1 MTAMKK
7 LIILIILIPHFLF
20 AQFDNIEEVK
30 KLGGSVNTS
39 AEENFPIFLKSD
51 GSLYFTRTFDD
62 NSKYGSN
69 DQNVWKSEKM
79 GEQTY
84 QKGTEVKKINNKY
97 NNCIVGFNS
106 DETKIYLLNSYD
118 GKKDLKK
125 GICYSIKKGDSWSKP
140 KSIEIPG
147 LDIEGSFY
155 SFHINK
161 EENAIIISYLGPKSE
176 GEEDLYVCLL
186 ENGKWSAPKSMG
198 EAINSKGF
206 EISPFLSQNSD
217 TLFFS
222 SNGFGGE
229 GDADIFYAI
238 RQNNNWFDWS
248 EPINIGS
255 KINSPK
261 FDAYFTMSDRALYWS
276 SNRDAE
282 KSDIYYTTFLPPPPP
297 LYASADGIDVTTYQ
311 GTDGKIDLTP
321 KGGVAPYSYLWSNGS
336 TEEDPQNVPKGIY
349 EVTVTDAVGQK
360 VTVSVPINE
369 PGPIIVQE
377 TKPEVKPEIILPQAV
392 IYFDLNS
399 SYLNTQNYKDL
410 DGFIVKMKDYPNT
423 KVTITSH
430 CDRRESDTYNIWLSK
445 RRMERT
451 IGYLVQKGISRKNIS
466 GDFRGEREPDIKCA
480 NCNEDQ
486 FTKNRRT
493 TIQVTPN

>member
-1 MTAMKK
+1 MKK
-7 LIILIILIPHFLF
+7 LITLITFLPAILF
-20 AQFDNIEEVK
+20 AQFNNIEDPK
-30 KLGGSVNTS
+30 RLGGSVNTS
-39 AEENFPIFLKSD
+39 AEEIFPIFLKSD
-51 GSLYFTRTFDD
+51 GSLYFMRTFDD
-62 NSKYGSN
+62 DSKYGSN
-69 DQNVWKSEKM
+69 DQNVWKSEKE

-106 DETKIYLLNSYD
+106 DETKIYLLNSYG

-140 KSIEIPG
+140 KSLEIPG
-147 LDIEGSFY
+147 LDIEGNFY
-155 SFHINK
+155 SFLINK
-161 EENAIIISYLGPKSE
+161 DENAIVISYLGPNTE
-176 GEEDLYVCLL
+176 GEEDLYVSLL
-186 ENGKWSAPKSMG
+186 QNGKWTTPKSMG
-198 EAINSKGF
+198 DSINSKGF
-206 EISPFLSQNSD
+206 EISPYLSKNND

-238 RQNNNWFDWS
+238 KQNNSWFEWS

-261 FDAYFTMSDRALYWS
+261 FDAYFTMSDRTLYWS
-276 SNRDAE
+276 SNREAE
-282 KSDIYYTTFLPPPPP
+282 RSDIYYTTFLPPPPP
-297 LYASADGIDVTTYQ
+297 LFASAEGTDVTIYQ

-321 KGGVAPYSYLWSNGS
+321 KGGVAPYTYQWSNGS
-336 TEEDPQNVPKGIY
+336 TEEDPQNVPKGTY
-349 EVTVTDAVGQK
+349 EVVVTDAVGQK

-369 PGPIIVQE
+369 PGPVIVQE
-377 TKPEVKPEIILPQAV
+377 IKPEITLPQGV

-399 SYLNTQNYKDL
+399 SYLNKQNYMDL
-410 DGFIVKMKDYPNT
+410 DAFIVKMKDYPNT
-423 KVTITSH
+423 KLTITSH
-430 CDRRESDTYNIWLSK
+430 CDRRESDTFNIWLSK

-451 IGYLVQKGISRKNIS
+451 IGYLIEKGIPRKNIS
-466 GDFRGEREPDIKCA
+466 GDFRGEREPDIKCD
-480 NCNEDQ
+480 NCTEDQ

-493 TIQVTPN
+493 TIQVAPN

>member
-1 MTAMKK
+1 MNK
-7 LIILIILIPHFLF
+7 LFTIITILPAILF
-20 AQFDNIEEVK
+20 AQFENIEGVK
-30 KLGGSVNTS
+30 RLGGTVNSS

-62 NSKYGSN
+62 DSKYGPN
-69 DQNVWKSEKM
+69 DQNVWRSDKV
-79 GEQTY
+79 GEQSY
-84 QKGTEVKKINNKY
+84 QKGTEVKKINNKF

-125 GICYSIKKGDSWSKP
+125 GICYSMKKGDSWSKP

-161 EENAIIISYLGPKSE
+161 EENAIIISYLGPNSE
-176 GEEDLYVCLL
+176 GEEDLYVSLL
-186 ENGKWSAPKSMG
+186 ENGKWSIPKSMG
-198 EAINSKGF
+198 AEVNSVGF
-206 EISPFLSQNSD
+206 EISPFLSKNSD

-238 RQNNNWFDWS
+238 KQNNSWFEWS
-248 EPINIGS
+248 EPINIGA

-261 FDAYFTMSDRALYWS
+261 FDAYFTMSDRFLYWS
-276 SNRDAE
+276 SNRE
-282 KSDIYYTTFLPPPPP
+282 SQRSDIYYTSFLPPPPP
-297 LYASADGIDVTTYQ
+297 LFASAEGTDVTIYQ

-321 KGGVAPYSYLWSNGS
+321 KGGVAPYSYQWSNGS
-336 TEEDPQNVPKGIY
+336 TDEDPLNIPKGSY
-349 EVTVTDAVGQK
+349 EVTVTDAIGQ
-360 VTVSVPINE
+360 TVMLTVPINE
-369 PGPIIVQE
+369 PGPVSLTQIS
-377 TKPEVKPEIILPQAV
+377 LPQAV

-399 SYLNTQNYKDL
+399 SYLNNQNYQDL
-410 DGFIVKMKDYPNT
+410 DAFIKKMMDYPTT
-423 KVTITSH
+423 KLTITSH

-451 IGYLVQKGISRKNIS
+451 INYLVEKGILRENIS
-466 GDFRGEREPDIKCA
+466 GDFRGEREPDIKCE
-480 NCNEDQ
+480 NCSEDQ

-493 TIQVTPN
+493 TIQVAPN

>member
-1 MTAMKK
+1 MNK
-7 LIILIILIPHFLF
+7 LFTLITILPAILF
-20 AQFDNIEEVK
+20 AQFENIEGVK
-30 KLGGSVNTS
+30 RLGGTVNSS

-62 NSKYGSN
+62 DSKYGPN
-69 DQNVWKSEKM
+69 DQNVWRSDKV
-79 GEQTY
+79 GEQSY
-84 QKGTEVKKINNKY
+84 QKGTEVKKINNKF

-125 GICYSIKKGDSWSKP
+125 GICYSMKKGDSWSKP

-161 EENAIIISYLGPKSE
+161 EENAIIISYLGPNSE
-176 GEEDLYVCLL
+176 GEEDLYVSLL
-186 ENGKWSAPKSMG
+186 ENGKWSIPKSMG
-198 EAINSKGF
+198 AEVNSVGF
-206 EISPFLSQNSD
+206 EISPFLSKNSD

-238 RQNNNWFDWS
+238 KQNNSWFEWS
-248 EPINIGS
+248 EPINIGA

-261 FDAYFTMSDRALYWS
+261 FDAYFTMSDRFLYWS
-276 SNRDAE
+276 SNRE
-282 KSDIYYTTFLPPPPP
+282 SQRSDIYYTSFLPPPPP
-297 LYASADGIDVTTYQ
+297 LFASAEGTDVTIYQ

-321 KGGVAPYSYLWSNGS
+321 KGGVAPYSYQWSNGS
-336 TEEDPQNVPKGIY
+336 TDEDPLNIPKGSY
-349 EVTVTDAVGQK
+349 EVTVTDAIGQ
-360 VTVSVPINE
+360 TVMLTVPINE
-369 PGPIIVQE
+369 PGPVSL
-377 TKPEVKPEIILPQAV
+377 TEISLPQAV

-399 SYLNTQNYKDL
+399 SYLNNRNYQDL
-410 DGFIVKMKDYPNT
+410 DAFIKKMMDYPTT
-423 KVTITSH
+423 KLTITSH

-451 IGYLVQKGISRKNIS
+451 INYLVEKGIPRENIS
-466 GDFRGEREPDIKCA
+466 GDFRGEREPDIKCE
-480 NCNEDQ
+480 NCSEDQ

-493 TIQVTPN
+493 TIQVAPN

>member
-1 MTAMKK
+1 MNK
-7 LIILIILIPHFLF
+7 LFTIITILPAILF
-20 AQFDNIEEVK
+20 AQFENIEGVK
-30 KLGGSVNTS
+30 RLGGTVNSS

-62 NSKYGSN
+62 DSKYGPN
-69 DQNVWKSEKM
+69 DQNVWRSDKV
-79 GEQTY
+79 GEQSY
-84 QKGTEVKKINNKY
+84 QKGTEVKKINNKF

-125 GICYSIKKGDSWSKP
+125 GICYSLKKGDSWSKP

-161 EENAIIISYLGPKSE
+161 EENAIIISYLGPNSE
-176 GEEDLYVCLL
+176 GEEDLYVSLL
-186 ENGKWSAPKSMG
+186 ENGKWSIPKSMG
-198 EAINSKGF
+198 AEVNSVGF
-206 EISPFLSQNSD
+206 EISPFLSKNSD

-238 RQNNNWFDWS
+238 KQNNSWFEWS
-248 EPINIGS
+248 EPINIGA

-261 FDAYFTMSDRALYWS
+261 FDAYFTMSDRFLYWS
-276 SNRDAE
+276 SNRE
-282 KSDIYYTTFLPPPPP
+282 SQRSDIYYTSFLPPPPP
-297 LYASADGIDVTTYQ
+297 LFASAEGTDVTIYQ

-321 KGGVAPYSYLWSNGS
+321 KGGVAPYSYQWSNGS
-336 TEEDPQNVPKGIY
+336 TDEDPLNIPKGSY
-349 EVTVTDAVGQK
+349 EVTVTDAIGQI
-360 VTVSVPINE
+360 VTLTVPINE
-369 PGPIIVQE
+369 PGPVSLTEISL
-377 TKPEVKPEIILPQAV
+377 PEAV

-399 SYLNTQNYKDL
+399 SYLNNQNYQDL
-410 DGFIVKMKDYPNT
+410 DAFIKKMMDYPTT
-423 KVTITSH
+423 KLTITSH

-451 IGYLVQKGISRKNIS
+451 INYLVEKGIRRENIS
-466 GDFRGEREPDIKCA
+466 GDFRGEREPDIKCE
-480 NCNEDQ
+480 NCSEDQ

-493 TIQVTPN
+493 TIQVAPN

>member
-1 MTAMKK
+1 MKK
-7 LIILIILIPHFLF
+7 LISLITLLPTVLI
-20 AQFDNIEEVK
+20 AQFDNIEDPK
-30 KLGGSVNTS
+30 RLGGTVNTM

-62 NSKYGSN
+62 DSKYGPN
-69 DQNVWKSEKM
+69 DQNVWRSDKV
-79 GEQTY
+79 GEQSY
-84 QKGTEVKKINNKY
+84 QKGTEVKKINNKF

-125 GICYSIKKGDSWSKP
+125 GICYSLKKGDSWSKP

-161 EENAIIISYLGPKSE
+161 EENAIIISYLGPNSE
-176 GEEDLYVCLL
+176 GEEDLYVSLL
-186 ENGKWSAPKSMG
+186 ENGKWSTPKSLG
-198 EAINSKGF
+198 DAINSSGF
-206 EISPFLSQNSD
+206 EISPFLSKNSD

-222 SNGFGGE
+222 SNGLGGE

-238 RQNNNWFDWS
+238 KQNNSWFEWS
-248 EPINIGS
+248 EPINIGA

-261 FDAYFTMSDRALYWS
+261 FDAYFTMSDRFLYWS
-276 SNRDAE
+276 SNREAQR
-282 KSDIYYTTFLPPPPP
+282 SDIYYTSFLPPPPP
-297 LYASADGIDVTTYQ
+297 LFASAEGTDVTIYQ

-321 KGGVAPYSYLWSNGS
+321 KGGVAPYSYQWSNGS
-336 TEEDPQNVPKGIY
+336 TDEDPLNIPKGSY
-349 EVTVTDAVGQK
+349 EVTVTDAIGQ
-360 VTVSVPINE
+360 TVMLTVPINE
-369 PGPIIVQE
+369 PGPISL
-377 TKPEVKPEIILPQAV
+377 PEISLPQAV

-399 SYLNTQNYKDL
+399 SNLNHQNYQDL
-410 DGFIVKMKDYPNT
+410 DAFIKKMMDYPTT
-423 KVTITSH
+423 KLTITSH
-430 CDRRESDTYNIWLSK
+430 CDRRASDTYNIWLSK

-451 IGYLVQKGISRKNIS
+451 INYLVEKGIPRENIS
-466 GDFRGEREPDIKCA
+466 GDFRGEREPDIKCE
-480 NCNEDQ
+480 NCSEDQ

-493 TIQVTPN
+493 TIQVAPN

>member
-1 MTAMKK
+1 MNK
-7 LIILIILIPHFLF
+7 LFTIITILPAILF
-20 AQFDNIEEVK
+20 AQFENIEGVK
-30 KLGGSVNTS
+30 RLGGTVNSS

-62 NSKYGSN
+62 DSKYGPN
-69 DQNVWKSEKM
+69 DQNVWRSDKV
-79 GEQTY
+79 GEQSY
-84 QKGTEVKKINNKY
+84 QKGTEVKKINNKF

-125 GICYSIKKGDSWSKP
+125 GICYSMKKGDSWSKP

-161 EENAIIISYLGPKSE
+161 EENAIIISYLGPNSE
-176 GEEDLYVCLL
+176 GEEDLYVSLL
-186 ENGKWSAPKSMG
+186 ENGKWSIPKSMG
-198 EAINSKGF
+198 AEVNSVGF
-206 EISPFLSQNSD
+206 EISPFLSKNSD

-238 RQNNNWFDWS
+238 KQNNSWFEWS
-248 EPINIGS
+248 EPINIGA

-261 FDAYFTMSDRALYWS
+261 FDAYFTMSDRFLYWS
-276 SNRDAE
+276 SNRE
-282 KSDIYYTTFLPPPPP
+282 SQRSDIYYTSFLPPPPP
-297 LYASADGIDVTTYQ
+297 LFASAEGTDVTIYQ

-321 KGGVAPYSYLWSNGS
+321 KGGVAPYRYQWSNGS
-336 TEEDPQNVPKGIY
+336 TDEDPLNIPKGSY
-349 EVTVTDAVGQK
+349 EVTVTDAIGQ
-360 VTVSVPINE
+360 TVMLTVPINE
-369 PGPIIVQE
+369 PGPVSLTQIS
-377 TKPEVKPEIILPQAV
+377 LPQAV

-399 SYLNTQNYKDL
+399 SYLNNQNYQDL
-410 DGFIVKMKDYPNT
+410 DAFIKKMMDYPTT
-423 KVTITSH
+423 KLTITSH

-451 IGYLVQKGISRKNIS
+451 INYLVEKGILRENIS
-466 GDFRGEREPDIKCA
+466 GDFRGEREPDIKCE
-480 NCNEDQ
+480 NCSEDQ

-493 TIQVTPN
+493 TIQVAPN

>member
-1 MTAMKK
+1 MPT
-7 LIILIILIPHFLF
+7 ILL
-20 AQFDNIEEVK
+20 AQFDNIIEPK
-30 KLGGSVNTS
+30 RLGGSVNTT

-51 GSLYFTRTFDD
+51 GTLYFTRTFDE
-62 NSKYGSN
+62 NSKFGMN
-69 DQNVWKSEKM
+69 DQNVWRSGKL
-79 GEQTY
+79 GEMTY
-84 QKGTEVKKINNKY
+84 QKGAEVKKINNKY

-147 LDIEGSFY
+147 LDIEGNFY
-155 SFHINK
+155 SFHINR

-176 GEEDLYVCLL
+176 GEEDLYISLF
-186 ENGKWSAPKSMG
+186 EKGKWTAPKSMG
-198 EAINSKGF
+198 ETINSIGF
-206 EISPFLSQNSD
+206 EISPFLTQNSD

-229 GDADIFYAI
+229 GDADIFYSI
-238 RQNNNWFDWS
+238 KQNNSWFDWS
-248 EPINIGS
+248 VPVNIGP

-261 FDAYFTMSDRALYWS
+261 FDAYFTMSDRFLYWS
-276 SNRDAE
+276 SNREAQR
-282 KSDIYYTTFLPPPPP
+282 SDIYYTTFLPPPPP
-297 LYASADGIDVTTYQ
+297 LFASAEGTDVTIYQ

-321 KGGVAPYSYLWSNGS
+321 RGGVAPYSYQWSNGS

-360 VTVSVPINE
+360 VSLSVPINE
-369 PGPIIVQE
+369 PGPVIVQE
-377 TKPEVKPEIILPQAV
+377 IIPEITLPQAV

-399 SYLNTQNYKDL
+399 SYLNKQNYLDL
-410 DGFIVKMKDYPNT
+410 DDFIIKMKDYPNT
-423 KVTITSH
+423 KLTITSH

-451 IGYLVQKGISRKNIS
+451 IGYLVENGIPRKNIS
-466 GDFRGEREPDIKCA
+466 GDFRGEREPDIKCD
-480 NCNEDQ
+480 NCSEDQ
-486 FTKNRRT
+486 YTKNRRT

>member
-1 MTAMKK
+1 MNK
-7 LIILIILIPHFLF
+7 LFTLIAILPAILF
-20 AQFDNIEEVK
+20 AQFENIEGVK
-30 KLGGSVNTS
+30 RLGGTVNSS

-62 NSKYGSN
+62 DSKYGPN
-69 DQNVWKSEKM
+69 DQNVWRSDKV
-79 GEQTY
+79 GEQSY
-84 QKGTEVKKINNKY
+84 QKGTEVKKINNKF

-125 GICYSIKKGDSWSKP
+125 GICYSMKKGDSWSKP

-161 EENAIIISYLGPKSE
+161 EENAIIISYLGPNSE
-176 GEEDLYVCLL
+176 GEEDLYVSLL
-186 ENGKWSAPKSMG
+186 ENGKWSIPKSMG
-198 EAINSKGF
+198 AEVNSVGF
-206 EISPFLSQNSD
+206 EISPFLSKNSD

-238 RQNNNWFDWS
+238 KQNNSWFEWS
-248 EPINIGS
+248 EPINIGA

-261 FDAYFTMSDRALYWS
+261 FDAYFTMSDRFLYWS
-276 SNRDAE
+276 SNRE
-282 KSDIYYTTFLPPPPP
+282 SQRSDIYYTSFLPPPPP
-297 LYASADGIDVTTYQ
+297 LFASAEGTDVTIYQ

-321 KGGVAPYSYLWSNGS
+321 KGGVAPYSYQWSNGS
-336 TEEDPQNVPKGIY
+336 TDEDPLNIPKGSY
-349 EVTVTDAVGQK
+349 EVTVTDAIGQ
-360 VTVSVPINE
+360 TVMLTVPINE
-369 PGPIIVQE
+369 PGPVSLTQIS
-377 TKPEVKPEIILPQAV
+377 LPQAV

-399 SYLNTQNYKDL
+399 SYLNNQNYQDL
-410 DGFIVKMKDYPNT
+410 DAFIKKMMDYPTT
-423 KVTITSH
+423 KLTITSH

-451 IGYLVQKGISRKNIS
+451 INYLVEKGILRENIS
-466 GDFRGEREPDIKCA
+466 GDFRGEREPDIKCE
-480 NCNEDQ
+480 NCSEDQ

-493 TIQVTPN
+493 TIQVAPN